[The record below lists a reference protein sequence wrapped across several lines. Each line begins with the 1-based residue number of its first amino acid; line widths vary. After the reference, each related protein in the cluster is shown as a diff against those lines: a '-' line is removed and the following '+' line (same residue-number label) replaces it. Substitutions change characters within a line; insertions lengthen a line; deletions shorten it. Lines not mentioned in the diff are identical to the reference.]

1 MYTPEQQK
9 IIHHTKQKIKTL
21 FATHPIKA
29 HGFDHAWR
37 VSKWAAIIANAEKED
52 VFLAEMSAWLH
63 DIGRTTEPL
72 LGNTKKHYE
81 LSYDICRQWFK
92 KDAIFFDA
100 LSVKEKL
107 TILYAVRY
115 HWNDAADKYKTAWI
129 LRDADKLDSFG
140 AIGVKRT
147 IDFYNKDEQAIMH
160 DLRLRYEMLHNLRS
174 KKARQIM
181 KNKNLFNHIY
191 RYQHRIL
198 KYKIKSVEL

>member
-1 MYTPEQQK
+1 MYTEKQK
-9 IIHHTKQKIKTL
+9 IIIAHVHAKVKDL
-21 FATHPIKA
+21 FAAHPVKA

-37 VSKWAAIIANAEKED
+37 VSKWAAIIATAEKED

-63 DIGRTTEPL
+63 DIGRATEHLP
-72 LGNTKKHYE
+72 GNTKKHHE

-92 KDAIFFDA
+92 KDIIFDD

-107 TILYAVRY
+107 IILYAVRY

-147 IDFYNKDEQAIMH
+147 IDFYHKDEQVIMH
-160 DLRLRYEMLHNLRS
+160 DLRLRYEMFYNLRS
-174 KKARQIM
+174 KKARQIV
-181 KNKNLFNHIY
+181 KNKNLFAPI
-191 RYQHRIL
+191 RLYQHKIL
-198 KYKIKSVEL
+198 KSKIKPIAL